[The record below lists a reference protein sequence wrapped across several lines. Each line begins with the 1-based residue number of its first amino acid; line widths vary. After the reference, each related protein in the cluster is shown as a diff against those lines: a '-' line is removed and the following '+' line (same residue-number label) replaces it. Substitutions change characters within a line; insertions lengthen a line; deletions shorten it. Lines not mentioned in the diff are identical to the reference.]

1 MPIRTAGLDHVH
13 LYVQDVEAALAF
25 YGRAFGAEEQFR
37 VGGRLVFVRL
47 SGGEVVGLDGRPEDQ
62 RNPVHVGLRLTEDED
77 LEAAIDE
84 VLRAGGALLERGEH
98 APGVPFAYVAD
109 PDGNVLEL

>member
-1 MPIRTAGLDHVH
+1 MPVRTAGLDHVH
-13 LYVQDVEAALAF
+13 LHVHDVEAALAF

-47 SGGEVVGLDGRPEDQ
+47 SGGEVIGLDGRPQSE
-62 RNPVHVGLRLTEDED
+62 RNPVHVGLRLADAQLLDAAVDE
-77 LEAAIDE
+77 I
-84 VLRAGGALLERGEH
+84 VRAGGSLLEQGEH
-98 APGVPFAYVAD
+98 APNVPYAYVAD